1 MLERIQKANDIKDLK
16 PEELPE
22 LAQEIRKFLV
32 EKISK
37 TGGHLASNLGV
48 VELTMAMHLV
58 FDLPKDKIIWDVGHQ
73 SYTHKI
79 LTGRKDGF
87 DDLRKYGGMSG
98 FPKRK
103 ESACDAFDTGHS
115 STSIS
120 AGLGYVCARDLQR
133 EDYSVISVIGDGSLT
148 GGMAYEALNNASTLK
163 KNFIIVLNDN
173 HMSISENVGGMSDY
187 LAKLRTADFY
197 TDLKKGV
204 TNVLHNVPVV
214 GDPVIERIR
223 KTKSSLKQLI
233 VPGMFFEDMGI
244 TYLGPI
250 QGHNIPTMV
259 RAFKEARK
267 IEGPVLLH
275 VITKKGKGYGPAEEK
290 PEKFHGIG
298 PFRVETGEPE
308 NPKKKDTYTDVFC
321 KVMCDEAARN
331 DKLATITAAM
341 EDGTGLAGFRKKYP
355 DRFFDVGIAEEH
367 AVTFA
372 AGLAAGG
379 LAAAGLH
386 PVFAV
391 YSSFLQRG
399 FDQMIHDV
407 ALQNLPVM
415 FAVDRAGLV
424 GNDGETH
431 QGIFDLSYL
440 STIPNMVVLSPKH
453 KWELAD
459 MIRFG
464 IAYDGPVA
472 IRYPRGSAC
481 DACPEFRSPV
491 VYGKSEILYEER
503 EIAVIFVGHMFGEAL
518 EVRKQ
523 LKEAGYHCSLVNA
536 RFVKPIDTEV
546 LDMLSA
552 DHKLLVTMEENVRSG
567 GYGEKVMDYVVEQE
581 LPVKLLNISLPD
593 EYVEH
598 GNVALL
604 YEEVGIDAQTVTK
617 RIIEKYITC
626 RKEQK

>member
-331 DKLATITAAM
+331 DKLAAITAAM

-379 LAAAGLH
+379 IK

-391 YSSFLQRG
+391 YSSFLQRAY
-399 FDQMIHDV
+399 DQMIHDV
-407 ALQNLPVM
+407 CLQKLPVV

-424 GNDGETH
+424 GSDGETH

-440 STIPNMVVLSPKH
+440 SMIPNMTVLSPKN

-459 MIRFG
+459 MVRFAVRLG
-464 IAYDGPVA
+464 APAAV
-472 IRYPRGSAC
+472 RYPRGSAF
-481 DACPEFRSPV
+481 DGFREYRAPIE
-491 VYGKSEILYEER
+491 YGKSEPVYEE
-503 EIAVIFVGHMFGEAL
+503 EDIAIISVGHMFEQAVQ
-518 EVRKQ
+518 VRKR
-523 LKEAGYHCSLVNA
+523 LKEIGYNCTLINA
-536 RFVKPIDTEV
+536 RFVKPVDEEMLRKLTVEHRLIVTLEENIRRGGFGEFVTAYLAGLETDAEV
-546 LDMLSA
+546 LNLA
-552 DHKLLVTMEENVRSG
+552 
-567 GYGEKVMDYVVEQE
+567 
-581 LPVKLLNISLPD
+581 LPD
-593 EYVEH
+593 DYIEH
-598 GNVALL
+598 GSVDLLRSEVMLDIESCVA
-604 YEEVGIDAQTVTK
+604 
-617 RIIEKYITC
+617 RIITAYIAEES
-626 RKEQK
+626 RRD